1 MKRDALQKMI
11 RWKENPQRMP
21 LLLIGARQVGKTWL
35 MREFGERNYEEV
47 AYLSFDRSK
56 DLRSVFEQGFDV
68 ARLLANIRLA
78 TGRRVMPQKTLIIL
92 DEIQECPAAIT
103 SLKYFCEDAPE
114 YHVVA
119 AGSLL
124 GLYAQEGGTGFPV
137 GKVDMLD
144 LYPMSF
150 TEFLEAL
157 GEGAFVEVIRRHDWE
172 LLRTFSPRLEE
183 LLRYYYYVGGM
194 PKAVEDFS
202 QNRDFI
208 AARERQISILR
219 GYRRDFG
226 KHASASETRRI
237 TEVWDSIPNYLA
249 QEKKD
254 FKQKVDRRERPV
266 QWLHDA
272 GLVHGVSCVRA
283 PQMPLGGFLGDSFKL
298 YTTDVGLLS
307 AQCRLPGRVLVE
319 GNSVFGQYKGA
330 LTEQYVMQQLLA
342 AGETDLF
349 YWKAPKAQAEIDFLL
364 QGEQGVVPVE
374 VKAERNLKAKS
385 LQSFCKRFGSSLA
398 LRCSMGLY
406 GQSRV
411 DRAPGNAYTL
421 IDVPLWAAGE
431 IPSIIEEFARRAP
444 DFGDSAQR

>member
-11 RWKENPQRMP
+11 RWKENPRRMP

-78 TGRRVMPQKTLIIL
+78 TGRRVMPEKTLIIL

-144 LYPMSF
+144 LYPMNF

-157 GEGAFVEVIRRHDWE
+157 GEGAFVEVIKRHDWE

-249 QEKKD
+249 QEKKISN
-254 FKQKVDRRERPV
+254 RRLIVANVLSNGCMMPGWAMGCHACVPRRCRLAVSWGTPSNFIRPMWDCCPRSAV
-266 QWLHDA
+266 CR
-272 GLVHGVSCVRA
+272 GVYSSRETT
-283 PQMPLGGFLGDSFKL
+283 FLGSTK
-298 YTTDVGLLS
+298 GL
-307 AQCRLPGRVLVE
+307 
-319 GNSVFGQYKGA
+319 
-330 LTEQYVMQQLLA
+330 
-342 AGETDLF
+342 
-349 YWKAPKAQAEIDFLL
+349 
-364 QGEQGVVPVE
+364 
-374 VKAERNLKAKS
+374 
-385 LQSFCKRFGSSLA
+385 
-398 LRCSMGLY
+398 
-406 GQSRV
+406 
-411 DRAPGNAYTL
+411 
-421 IDVPLWAAGE
+421 
-431 IPSIIEEFARRAP
+431 
-444 DFGDSAQR
+444 